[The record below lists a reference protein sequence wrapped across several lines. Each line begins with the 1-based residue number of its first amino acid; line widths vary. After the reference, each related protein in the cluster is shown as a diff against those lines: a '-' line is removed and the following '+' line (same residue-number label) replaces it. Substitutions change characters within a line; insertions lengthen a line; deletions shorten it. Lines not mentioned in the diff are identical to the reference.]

1 MSIACL
7 ANAADVYGVPV
18 TVIEHVLRNGGG
30 HGVGP
35 MGIDSGWLGPL
46 ARVGFPI
53 SAVETDSCANIAAGT
68 WILAFFMGS
77 IDKLQQH
84 GPGRSLSPPG
94 VAGAWGTGNA
104 CVVAAAKRYD
114 LPSALLAAVLA
125 TEGGQVGQTRRNT
138 NGSYDIGPAQV
149 NSSWLPRLAAQ
160 GITEIKLLQDGCLNI
175 TVGAWILGQEMAGA
189 SLADPSDYWKR
200 VGNYNSHTPRY
211 NHAYQMKVWQH
222 VASK

>member
-1 MSIACL
+1 
-7 ANAADVYGVPV
+7 
-18 TVIEHVLRNGGG
+18 
-30 HGVGP
+30 
-35 MGIDSGWLGPL
+35 MGIDASWLGPL
-46 ARVGFPI
+46 ARVGFP
-53 SAVETDSCANIAAGT
+53 SSQVETDRCANIAAGT
-68 WILAFFMGS
+68 WIIAFFIGS
-77 IDKLQQH
+77 VAKGD
-84 GPGRSLSPPG
+84 RRLSGNTLPLPR
-94 VAGAWGTGNA
+94 APGAWGVGDA
-104 CVVAAAKRYD
+104 CVEAAAKRYD

-160 GITEIKLLQDGCLNI
+160 GITEGKLLQDGCLNI

-189 SLADPSDYWKR
+189 SLADPSDYWRR